1 MRTSA
6 AGSSRLRARQGWTRG
21 FTLLEIILVLL
32 IMAIATAMVL
42 PNVFSPPS
50 ARLAEEGRHLR
61 QALLLAAEEAQ
72 LRGVP
77 LRWTAFATHY
87 VFEVLDKEGKWRRL
101 NDRAFVSHTLPD
113 GVRIQHV
120 QLQDGVSR
128 PDLPQADSRTRETPP
143 LGRVVLLPD
152 GMLSMADVTLA
163 SASRR
168 LQLTLRPG
176 PGGIR
181 LAEESQ

>member
-1 MRTSA
+1 
-6 AGSSRLRARQGWTRG
+6 
-21 FTLLEIILVLL
+21 LLEIILVLL

-42 PNVFSPPS
+42 PNAFSPPS

-61 QALLLAAEEAQ
+61 QVLHLASEEAQ

-77 LRWTAFATHY
+77 LRWTAFAQHY
-87 VFEVLDKEGKWRRL
+87 VFEVLDREGKWRRL
-101 NDRAFVSHTLPD
+101 GDRAFVPHILPD
-113 GVRIQHV
+113 GVRIQRV
-120 QLQDGVSR
+120 RLQDGMSY
-128 PDLPQADSRTRETPP
+128 PGLPPTDHPTREAPP
-143 LGRVVLLPD
+143 LGRVVLFPD

-163 SASRR
+163 SATGR

-181 LAEESQ
+181 MAEDAQ